1 MKLETF
7 IWKALLLVVLPF
19 AFVVVSTVLI
29 AGIMAALGALMGH
42 NTFTSCF
49 QGIIENGILIAA
61 MSLTAIAGTIFYLS
75 TIE

>member
-61 MSLTAIAGTIFYLS
+61 LSLTTFAGTLFYLS
-75 TIE
+75 QDQ

>member
-1 MKLETF
+1 MKLDTF
-7 IWKALLLVVLPF
+7 IWRLLLLVVIPF
-19 AFVVVSTVLI
+19 AFVVVSTILI
-29 AGIMAALGALMGH
+29 AGIIASLGALMGH

-61 MSLTAIAGTIFYLS
+61 MSLTAIGSTIFYLS

>member
-1 MKLETF
+1 MKLDTF

-19 AFVVVSTVLI
+19 AFVVVSSILI
-29 AGIMAALGALMGH
+29 AGIMASLGALMGH
-42 NTFTSCF
+42 NTFVNCF

-61 MSLTAIAGTIFYLS
+61 MSLTAIGSTIFYLS

>member
-1 MKLETF
+1 MKPHTF
-7 IWKALLLVVLPF
+7 IWKLLLLVVIPF

-29 AGIMAALGALMGH
+29 AGIMASLGALMGH

-61 MSLTAIAGTIFYLS
+61 LSLTTFAGTLFYLS
-75 TIE
+75 QDQ